1 MSLRFRVE
9 SLYSML
15 QYRQQSL
22 GIRVVIKVMSN
33 KLDLFL
39 YIVDLSSVDLLA
51 YFDFT
56 DILEWLQWSYKH

>member
-1 MSLRFRVE
+1 
-9 SLYSML
+9 ML